1 MTYSILWCM
10 LKIFSTIVA
19 LVIIGAIATGSL
31 QKTTS
36 HKTPPD
42 SLKIVTPAI
51 SVEQNTIPPTSS
63 QVLIGKKP
71 VGDIRK
77 RIRLP
82 WIHLQQPNT
91 SDPDTPKEADP
102 VLSEKPTIKKDTALE
117 SPEIA
122 ELRSFGNTLGT
133 TLKTFYADTDRDK
146 NTLAVLATTTNCE
159 SILKRC
165 ALWAKSH
172 CVFANSWW
180 YRAEGGGWLHQ
191 NLSWVTATSDQLLP
205 LAEKE
210 PSRPD
215 SQAWNGY
222 NRALVES
229 LSALIHI
236 ASFSRT
242 TTSCL
247 LKMKRARYLSVTDGC
262 QVSVKYF
269 LPWSR
274 LAETI
279 ITPK

>member
-1 MTYSILWCM
+1 M

-51 SVEQNTIPPTSS
+51 SVEQNTIPTNIITSTDWKKSLWETSEKELGYPEFIFSNPT
-63 QVLIGKKP
+63 P
-71 VGDIRK
+71 VI
-77 RIRLP
+77 P
-82 WIHLQQPNT
+82 THT
-91 SDPDTPKEADP
+91 EKEADP
-102 VLSEKPTIKKDTALE
+102 VLSEKPTVKKDTALE

-146 NTLAVLATTTNCE
+146 NTLAVLATTTGTVNFE
-159 SILKRC
+159 AVR
-165 ALWAKSH
+165 ALSKIYTAFSQTVEVIPAPKA
-172 CVFANSWW
+172 V
-180 YRAEGGGWLHQ
+180 AELHQ
-191 NLSWVTATSDQLLP
+191 ELVLSYRHLGSAITT

-236 ASFSRT
+236 ASFF
-242 TTSCL
+242 
-247 LKMKRARYLSVTDGC
+247 KNNNIVFAQNEAGAIF
-262 QVSVKYF
+262 VSN
-269 LPWSR
+269 
-274 LAETI
+274 
-279 ITPK
+279 